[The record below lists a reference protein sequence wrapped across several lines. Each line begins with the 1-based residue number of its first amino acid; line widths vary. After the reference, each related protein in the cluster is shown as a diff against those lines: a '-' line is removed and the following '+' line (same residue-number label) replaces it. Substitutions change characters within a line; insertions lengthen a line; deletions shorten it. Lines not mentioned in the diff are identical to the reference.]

1 MRLSEK
7 IAIITGGGSGLGRA
21 IAQLFAREGATL
33 VLAGRRRARLEV
45 TASDIVDA
53 GGKATV
59 VEADITKAIDA
70 AALIRATI
78 DKYGRLDI
86 LVNNAGAMLSR
97 TSAVDC
103 SPTEWQQTI
112 EINLTGPYL
121 CSKYAIP
128 ELIKTRGNVL
138 FISSVFA
145 LIGGKKRAAYVA
157 AKGGLLSLVRGMAL
171 DFAPNG
177 VRFNAIC
184 PAYIET
190 EMNQDLLGELRRT
203 GEFDAVLKQHPL
215 GSFGEPADVAY
226 AAVYLASDEAKWITG
241 VVLPVDGGMSIG

>member
-1 MRLSEK
+1 
-7 IAIITGGGSGLGRA
+7 
-21 IAQLFAREGATL
+21 
-33 VLAGRRRARLEV
+33 
-45 TASDIVDA
+45 
-53 GGKATV
+53 
-59 VEADITKAIDA
+59 
-70 AALIRATI
+70 
-78 DKYGRLDI
+78 
-86 LVNNAGAMLSR
+86 
-97 TSAVDC
+97 
-103 SPTEWQQTI
+103 
-112 EINLTGPYL
+112 
-121 CSKYAIP
+121 
-128 ELIKTRGNVL
+128 
-138 FISSVFA
+138 
-145 LIGGKKRAAYVA
+145 
-157 AKGGLLSLVRGMAL
+157 MAL